1 MLTAIA
7 KFPLKVTISVVI
19 VAVALVGHVVELV
32 VGALFGTASHL
43 TQEVDS
49 FFVGVG
55 KELMTLRDDVVQAAQ
70 DARS

>member
-1 MLTAIA
+1 MFTAIA
-7 KFPLKVTISVVI
+7 KFPLRVALSVVI
-19 VAVALVGHVVELV
+19 TAVALVGHVVELA

-55 KELMTLRDDVVQAAQ
+55 RELTTLKNDVVQAAQ